1 VEYIGSI
8 AAYDRKMP
16 ESDIRPRKKFSAFQ
30 LRKTDWGPTES
41 FSEPKKTIA
50 AAKQAGKRIIR
61 LVWGIL
67 NLYGSARVKPE
78 HCGY

>member
-1 VEYIGSI
+1 VEYIGST

-30 LRKTDWGPTES
+30 LRKTDWGPPES
-41 FSEPKKTIA
+41 ISEPKRAIA
-50 AAKQAGKRIIR
+50 AASRPEKRIIR

-78 HCGY
+78 HFGY